1 MEHSIRILF
10 SYFTASMKLPDSKIY
25 KLENTCRK
33 TYPAKNLEFS
43 ERFYLKQLTVISS
56 LACPYPFSSSI
67 CLLQTSCLQQSS

>member
-43 ERFYLKQLTVISS
+43 ERFYLKQLTVVS
-56 LACPYPFSSSI
+56 
-67 CLLQTSCLQQSS
+67 